1 MQAAT
6 GRVIVG
12 ILWLTILVVV
22 AGAWSAGVQSAKGAA
37 RQQPS
42 AVVKPVVAK
51 PVTDGVGGLKPLSY
65 QEPSQV
71 EDMMGEAD
79 GNATDEVR
87 VDLYGNEIESAVS
100 DYRVDF
106 QGDIYESHA
115 PEVVVGELADPS
127 L

>member
-12 ILWLTILVVV
+12 IVWLTILVVV
-22 AGAWSAGVQSAKGAA
+22 AGAWSAGVQSARAAA

-42 AVVKPVVAK
+42 VIVKPVVAK
-51 PVTDGVGGLKPLSY
+51 PVADRTPLKPLSY
-65 QEPSQV
+65 QDQSPV
-71 EDMMGEAD
+71 EDMMGTAED
-79 GNATDEVR
+79 TDEVR
-87 VDLYGNEIESAVS
+87 TDLYGNDIESAIG

-106 QGDIYESHA
+106 EGDLYESHA
-115 PEVVVGELADPS
+115 PEVVVAELPDPS

>member
-22 AGAWSAGVQSAKGAA
+22 AGAWSAGVQSAKASA
-37 RQQPS
+37 RQPAS
-42 AVVKPVVAK
+42 AIVKPVVAK
-51 PVTDGVGGLKPLSY
+51 PVAGGGLRPLSY
-65 QEPSQV
+65 QEPSPV
-71 EDMMGEAD
+71 EDLMGESGDA
-79 GNATDEVR
+79 DEVR

-106 QGDIYESHA
+106 QGDLYESHA
-115 PEVVVGELADPS
+115 PEVAVAELAAPS

>member
-12 ILWLTILVVV
+12 ILWLMFLVVV
-22 AGAWSAGVQSAKGAA
+22 AGAWSAGVESARSAG

-42 AVVKPVVAK
+42 AIVKPVTAK
-51 PVTDGVGGLKPLSY
+51 PVADNGGLKPLSY
-65 QEPSQV
+65 VEPSAE
-71 EDMMGEAD
+71 EDLMEDSDDAGQD
-79 GNATDEVR
+79 VR
-87 VDLYGNEIESAVS
+87 VDLYGNEIESAMS

-106 QGDIYESHA
+106 QGDLYESHA
-115 PEVVVGELADPS
+115 PEVAVADLGDPS